1 MDVKPSIRV
10 KILFFIPFLIAIGYQ
25 THAQNKNILGA
36 IVGTNVSSVSDYHGK
51 TAVGITGGL
60 YWEWKVSDVF
70 SLQSNFL
77 YSQRG
82 EREDHASP
90 ELRLAYM
97 NLPIM
102 AKYYLTDNFQV
113 MAGIFWDLL
122 LGVKSDSYSKNELQN
137 SDFGIPIGLSY
148 DVSNN
153 LQLGLSYNVGLMNI
167 SSVATNNFA
176 PRNNWGNLT
185 IALLIR

>member
-1 MDVKPSIRV
+1 MPSIRV
-10 KILFFIPFLIAIGYQ
+10 NIIFFITFLIAIGHQ
-25 THAQNKNILGA
+25 THAQNKNIFGA
-36 IVGTNVSSVSDYHGK
+36 IVGMNVSSVSDYHGK

-60 YWEWKVSDVF
+60 YWEWKFSDLF

-82 EREDHASP
+82 EREDDATP
-90 ELRLAYM
+90 ELRVDYM

-102 AKYYLTDNFQV
+102 TKYYLTDNFQV
-113 MAGIFWDLL
+113 MTGIFWDLL
-122 LGVKSDSYSKNELQN
+122 LRVKGHTYSNNDFTN

-148 DVSNN
+148 ALSEN
-153 LQLGLSYNVGLMNI
+153 LQVGLSYNFGLTNI
-167 SSVATNNFA
+167 SGTTTNNFA
-176 PRNNWGNLT
+176 PRNNWGNVT